1 MSRVAVVRG
10 DDRYTIV
17 AKALELIK
25 PETSP
30 DRIKDRRVLVK
41 PNLVS
46 SSVELASVHVDAVR
60 AVIDFIQTF
69 GPQRIIVAEGSTSD
83 TSEAFERFGYGR
95 LERDYSNVELVDLN
109 RDSSDAVV
117 FETLDGAERKVRV
130 SRTAKEC
137 DFKVSVARAKTH
149 DHLVCTLSLKNMLGC
164 VPKGGK
170 VWAHGAAVEPS
181 EPLGTVLRSNW
192 LLAKNLVRL
201 ASVVKPDI
209 GVIDGFVG
217 MEGDGPILGSPVR
230 LRVAVAGCDFVAA
243 DAVMASTMG
252 FDPREISYIYLANR
266 LGVGKGDL
274 ESLTILGEDP
284 EGVRR
289 PFSPHSNYERT
300 QIGWRKYA
308 NMEGS
313 GA

>member
-60 AVIDFIQTF
+60 AVVDFIQTF

-83 TSEAFERFGYGR
+83 TSKAFERFGYGR
-95 LERDYSNVELVDLN
+95 LERDYSSVELVDLN
-109 RDSSDAVV
+109 KDSSDAVV

-130 SRTAKEC
+130 SSTVKEC

-149 DHLVCTLSLKNMLGC
+149 DHVVCTLSLKNTLGC
-164 VPKGGK
+164 VPKGEQ

-181 EPLGTVLRSNW
+181 EPLETLLRSNW

-217 MEGDGPILGSPVR
+217 MEGDGPISGSPVS
-230 LRVAVAGCDFVAA
+230 LRAAVASCDFVAA

-289 PFSPHSNYERT
+289 PFRPHSNYERT

-308 NMEGS
+308 NMEGG